1 MLNNLLSV
9 LKFYSMIVDLLYYLG
24 LILCD
29 FVLLAFRS
37 FGDFVLLEFWWLEV
51 TRRCGEV
58 VLWCSG
64 GELVFRW
71 HLVFAPLVCG

>member
-1 MLNNLLSV
+1 
-9 LKFYSMIVDLLYYLG
+9 MIADLLYYLG

-58 VLWCSG
+58 VLWWRVGVSVALGFCAVG
-64 GELVFRW
+64 LWLMLCVR
-71 HLVFAPLVCG
+71 VP

>member
-1 MLNNLLSV
+1 MGCSSEGTGVV
-9 LKFYSMIVDLLYYLG
+9 LGWRG
-24 LILCD
+24 LD
-29 FVLLAFRS
+29 GGGEVLLPRWVVFRS

-51 TRRCGEV
+51 TRRCGEMV
-58 VLWCSG
+58 FWCSG

>member
-9 LKFYSMIVDLLYYLG
+9 LKFYSMIADLLYYLG

-51 TRRCGEV
+51 TRRCCGAMVERWCCGV
-58 VLWCSG
+58 V
-64 GELVFRW
+64 V
-71 HLVFAPLVCG
+71 